1 MAEEKKTGSVALPAT
16 GTVSSSNSSA
26 PNFNITLP
34 LFQGNSVK
42 KLEYE
47 VVEGMVGRLQVNGRL
62 HSLSLSA
69 IAELVLE
76 ETVSQVKAGNSLA
89 PRKWTIPKAL
99 SPVQGAL
106 IIQARE
112 TIRLVCTEDDLA
124 KPIASGVLAMYQR
137 EGEYEGTYREL
148 SMDVVTDMAFEL
160 AGAVEKKWRVEFY
173 TTLLDTAKKVCE
185 CTNPNY
191 VFLKNGILDYET
203 KDLMPFSSEIVTL
216 RKSPIELPDTE
227 PAVPVHIKPDGTQ
240 IDFWE
245 WIDSLAP
252 YAGGCDL
259 LIKLIG
265 AVMRNRHVWRKMIT
279 LYNPNGKNGKSTYLR
294 LLKACVGKGSVMTSN
309 LEKLCDSR
317 FGLANLPGTMLI
329 TCEDSDSGTYIRSTS
344 SVKCIISHDPV
355 SVERKGLDS
364 FDYTPHCLIVSAS
377 NDLPKTKDKTPA
389 WQGRNIYVPFTG
401 EFSGVADPTISSEW
415 VVSEK
420 FCQYALYQA
429 LVKWDAY
436 AELPEPNVAVDLKR
450 EVMTENDSVLEFL
463 ECIEERG
470 DLDFLPNGYAWYE
483 YKRWMGEYRPTTSLQ
498 SERAFLKHLAE
509 VAVQSG
515 RWIQPKGSDGKGRKF
530 PVEAWTTC
538 KSPDGAYRAHCANV
552 MVYSEPYSR
561 GIVRKEVWEYCQKHN
576 LTPRDMLLKDYD
588 DMRRHYGI
596 IPSGNDF
603 TRSKDKLNVI
613 PFKQA

>member
-1 MAEEKKTGSVALPAT
+1 MAEEKKNGSALPGT
-16 GTVSSSNSSA
+16 GTVSSSKSST
-26 PNFNITLP
+26 PNFNIRLP
-34 LFQGNSVK
+34 LFQGNSIK

-47 VVEGMVGRLQVNGRL
+47 TTEGMIGRLQTNGRL
-62 HSLSLSA
+62 NTLSLSA
-69 IAELVLE
+69 IAKEVLE
-76 ETVSQVKAGNSLA
+76 ETIMQVRAINSLHQC
-89 PRKWTIPKAL
+89 RWTIPKVL

-106 IIQARE
+106 IVQARE

-124 KPIASGVLAMYQR
+124 KPVATGVLAMYQR
-137 EGEYEGTYREL
+137 DGEYEGTYREL

-173 TTLLDTAKKVCE
+173 TTLMDTAKRVCE

-227 PAVPVHIKPDGTQ
+227 PAVPVHTKPDGTT

-252 YAGGCDL
+252 YDGGRDL

-265 AVMRNRHVWRKMIT
+265 AVMRNRHVWRVMIT
-279 LYNPNGKNGKSTYLR
+279 LYNPNGKNGKSTFLR

-389 WQGRNIYVPFTG
+389 WQGRNIYIPFTG
-401 EFSGVADPTISSEW
+401 EFSGDPDPTISSEW
-415 VVSEK
+415 VVSEE

-436 AELPEPNVAVDLKR
+436 IVLPEPSMAVDLKQ
-450 EVMTENDSVLEFL
+450 EFMAENDSVIEFL
-463 ECIEERG
+463 EYFE
-470 DLDFLPNGYAWYE
+470 DLSLFDFLPNGYAWHLYRE
-483 YKRWMGEYRPTTSLQ
+483 WMPEHRPNTSLPN
-498 SERAFLKHLAE
+498 EKAFLKHLAE
-509 VAVQSG
+509 VGVNSG
-515 RWIQPKGSDGKGRKF
+515 KWVQPKETNGRSRRFSVSAWCHCSDDALSGD
-530 PVEAWTTC
+530 V
-538 KSPDGAYRAHCANV
+538 DD
-552 MVYSEPYSR
+552 YSEPKSR
-561 GIVRKEVWEYCQKHN
+561 GIVRKEIYEYCQKHKVV
-576 LTPRDMLLKDYD
+576 PHDMTRQVYD
-588 DMRRHYGI
+588 DIRKSFGYERMQYRTERQA
-596 IPSGNDF
+596 
-603 TRSKDKLNVI
+603 RSKNVI
-613 PFKQA
+613 PYRQA

>member
-1 MAEEKKTGSVALPAT
+1 MSEEKKNGSALAGT
-16 GTVSSSNSSA
+16 GTVSSSKSSI
-26 PNFNITLP
+26 PNLNITLP
-34 LFQGNSVK
+34 LFQGSSIK

-47 VVEGMVGRLQVNGRL
+47 VTEGMIGRLQVNGRL
-62 HSLSLSA
+62 YNLSLDG
-69 IAELVLE
+69 IAKLVLE
-76 ETVSQVKAGNSLA
+76 ETVSQVKAVNSIHHC
-89 PRKWTIPKAL
+89 KWAIPKVL

-106 IIQARE
+106 IVQARE

-124 KPIASGVLAMYQR
+124 KPVASGVLAMYQR
-137 EGEYEGTYREL
+137 DGEYEGTYREL
-148 SMDVVTDMAFEL
+148 SMDVVTQMAFEL

-173 TTLLDTAKKVCE
+173 TTLMDTAERVCE

-203 KDLMPFSSEIVTL
+203 KDLMSFSSEIVTL
-216 RKSPIELPDTE
+216 RKSPIEMPDTE
-227 PAVPVHIKPDGTQ
+227 PEVPVHIKPDGTQ
-240 IDFWE
+240 INFWE

-252 YAGGCDL
+252 YDGGRDL

-265 AVMRNRHVWRKMIT
+265 AVMRNRHVWRMMIT
-279 LYNPNGKNGKSTYLR
+279 LYNPNGKNGKSTFLR

-389 WQGRNIYVPFTG
+389 WQGRNIYIPFTG
-401 EFSGVADPTISSEW
+401 EFSGDPDPTISSQW

-429 LVKWDAY
+429 LVKWDVY
-436 AELPEPNVAVDLKR
+436 VELPEPNMAADLKR

-463 ECIEERG
+463 EVIEDRG
-470 DLDFLPNGYAWYE
+470 ELDFLPNGYAWRE
-483 YKRWMGEYRPTTSLQ
+483 YRRWMTEYRPTTSLQ
-498 SERAFLKHLAE
+498 AERAFLKHLAE

-515 RWIQPKGSDGKGRKF
+515 RWVQPKGSDGKGHKF
-530 PVEAWTTC
+530 PVSAWTTC
-538 KSPDGAYRAHCANV
+538 KLPDGSYQVHCPNV
-552 MVYSEPYSR
+552 QIHGETYSR

-603 TRSKDKLNVI
+603 TRSRNKTNVI
-613 PFKQA
+613 PYRQA

>member
-1 MAEEKKTGSVALPAT
+1 MSEEKKNGSALPGT
-16 GTVSSSNSSA
+16 GTVSSSKSST
-26 PNFNITLP
+26 PNFNIRLP
-34 LFQGNSVK
+34 LFQGNSIK

-47 VVEGMVGRLQVNGRL
+47 TTEGMIGRLQTNGRL
-62 HSLSLSA
+62 NTLSLSA
-69 IAELVLE
+69 IAKEVLE
-76 ETVSQVKAGNSLA
+76 ETIAQVRTINSLHNC
-89 PRKWTIPKAL
+89 RWTVPKVL
-99 SPVQGAL
+99 SPIQGAL
-106 IIQARE
+106 IVQARE

-124 KPIASGVLAMYQR
+124 KPVASGVLAMYQR
-137 EGEYEGTYREL
+137 DGEYEGTYREL
-148 SMDVVTDMAFEL
+148 SMDVVTQMAFEL

-173 TTLLDTAKKVCE
+173 TTLMDTAERVCE

-240 IDFWE
+240 IAFWE

-252 YAGGCDL
+252 YDGGRDL

-265 AVMRNRHVWRKMIT
+265 AVMRNRHVWRVMIT

-294 LLKACVGKGSVMTSN
+294 LLKACVGKGSVMTSD
-309 LEKLCDSR
+309 LEKLCDSQ

-389 WQGRNIYVPFTG
+389 WQGRNIYIPFTG
-401 EFSGVADPTISSEW
+401 EFSGDPDPTISSQW
-415 VVSEK
+415 VVSDE

-436 AELPEPNVAVDLKR
+436 IELPEPSMAVALKQ
-450 EVMTENDSVLEFL
+450 EFMAENDSVIEFL
-463 ECIEERG
+463 EYFE
-470 DLDFLPNGYAWYE
+470 DLSLFDFLPNGYVWHLYRE
-483 YKRWMGEYRPTTSLQ
+483 WMPEHRPNTSLPN
-498 SERAFLKHLAE
+498 EKAFLKHLAE
-509 VAVQSG
+509 VGVNSG
-515 RWIQPKGSDGKGRKF
+515 KWVQPKEANGRSRRFSVSAWCHCSDDALS
-530 PVEAWTTC
+530 V
-538 KSPDGAYRAHCANV
+538 DVDN
-552 MVYSEPYSR
+552 YSEPKSR
-561 GIVRKEVWEYCQKHN
+561 GIVRKEIYEYCQKNHVV
-576 LTPRDMLLKDYD
+576 PHDMTVRAYD
-588 DMRRHYGI
+588 DIRKSFGYERLQYLTKAQAK
-596 IPSGNDF
+596 SEKN
-603 TRSKDKLNVI
+603 SKI
-613 PFKQA
+613 KQFRQA